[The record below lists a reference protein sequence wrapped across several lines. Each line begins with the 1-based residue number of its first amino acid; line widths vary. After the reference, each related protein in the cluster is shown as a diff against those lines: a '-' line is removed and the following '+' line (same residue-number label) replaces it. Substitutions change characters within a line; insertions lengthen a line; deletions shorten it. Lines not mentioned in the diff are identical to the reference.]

1 MTAISDDYATA
12 RADLLQAQQQLA
24 TDQAAKADAKTITA
38 DQKAVLEA
46 QQAAAEAQR
55 AAHEEAVRQAARE
68 AARVQAL
75 QDAKSARLTEAVGR
89 DAASMSAS
97 QVVTELT
104 QRGVNPRDFLQ
115 SGDLV
120 DIAA

>member
-24 TDQAAKADAKTITA
+24 TDKAAKADTKTITA

-55 AAHEEAVRQAARE
+55 AAHEEAVRQ

-104 QRGVNPRDFLQ
+104 QRGVDPRDVLR

-120 DIAA
+120 DLAA